1 MSIGSVNVP
10 GSIGAGRV
18 INTNILDN
26 SHFQINQR
34 DGKIVKPNVQ
44 YFTDIGLTQQ
54 AGITSSYMKVIPAG
68 NVWAISVDGSMYYVS
83 GAHVLNGYIGPGY
96 TLDRWKIVGE
106 GTVILNEDGTITL
119 QASNQ
124 EMWFVQ
130 YFEQYDNQFNSI
142 EMTGSVLVTRITG
155 DGHAL
160 LLHPAGVY
168 GGISGIGIGSY
179 TAVFSEYV
187 EFRIVVPAGC
197 SITIK
202 AAKLEFGSIQ
212 TLAHKIGD
220 AWVFNDPLPNKALEL
235 EKCQRYFERGSVNSA
250 ILPWPGTT
258 FLCGKSFLVEK
269 RTMPAVKIYFIDNSG
284 IYYENRVGNINGD
297 VMDPDVIQTFPGK
310 DGLTAIKLDGE
321 LSSIYSYHYAFEA
334 SSDI

>member
-10 GSIGAGRV
+10 GSIGAG
-18 INTNILDN
+18 IKSNTNMLDN
-26 SHFQINQR
+26 PRFQINQR

-44 YFTDIGLTQQ
+44 YFTDIGLTQP

-119 QASNQ
+119 KASNQ

-142 EMTGSVLVTRITG
+142 EMTGSVLVTQITG
-155 DGHAL
+155 NGHVL
-160 LLHPAGVY
+160 LLHPAGVF

-202 AAKLEFGSIQ
+202 ATKLEFGPIQ
-212 TLAHKIGD
+212 TLVHKIGD
-220 AWVFNDPLPNKALEL
+220 AWVLNDTIPNKALEL
-235 EKCQRYFERGSVNSA
+235 LKCQRYYRCGRLRFTTVSDDNKLYNPDADLIPVPMRIIPAYNFTNAVNSYGSPVDVTLA
-250 ILPWPGTT
+250 NVFPANSFAFPTIEVYNPENLPQHIT
-258 FLCGKSFLVEK
+258 FD
-269 RTMPAVKIYFIDNSG
+269 Y
-284 IYYENRVGNINGD
+284 
-297 VMDPDVIQTFPGK
+297 
-310 DGLTAIKLDGE
+310 
-321 LSSIYSYHYAFEA
+321 EA
-334 SSDI
+334 STDL